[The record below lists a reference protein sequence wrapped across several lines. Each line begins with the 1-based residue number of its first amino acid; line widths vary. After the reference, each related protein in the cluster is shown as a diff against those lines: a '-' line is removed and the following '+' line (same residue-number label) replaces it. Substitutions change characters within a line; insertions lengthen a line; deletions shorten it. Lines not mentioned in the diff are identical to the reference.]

1 MFQNFGPEVCY
12 FVAADSEKK
21 GSWDMN
27 KVLDI
32 GLKWGENGDPELHI
46 HTVGGR
52 VYLLR
57 SPTQSMDELE
67 RAWALWNRWLSFV
80 RRTPLPEP
88 SSGTR
93 PSVSSRPLSSPS
105 SSSSSSR
112 VASRK
117 GESPRKLKKEE
128 EEEEE
133 EFGLGLVEFSLL
145 SSLVPSLKL
154 HWDVEG
160 NAV

>member
-1 MFQNFGPEVCY
+1 
-12 FVAADSEKK
+12 
-21 GSWDMN
+21 MN

-112 VASRK
+112 VASSRK
-117 GESPRKLKKEE
+117 GESPRKLLPDFRKTEEEKKE